1 MIYTFTLFT
10 LAFETAH
17 LIFAVKYWNLSLRL
31 VQMLNKEVIPK
42 WQTVKVKIV
51 FWSIQLLIV
60 TAMTCLV
67 ALGNLELT
75 TYHGDIGDKP
85 EPFTY
90 YFLLNT
96 V

>member
-51 FWSIQLLIV
+51 FWSIQLLIL
-60 TAMTCLV
+60 TACTCLV

-75 TYHGDIGDKP
+75 KYQLHASQYPVGEI
-85 EPFTY
+85 
-90 YFLLNT
+90 LLYT